1 MAEKILIVD
10 DDIDS
15 LKLIGLMLQRHG
27 YEVIAANA
35 GTQALSKAVSE
46 KPNLIILDV
55 MMPDMDG
62 YEVTRRLRS
71 DATTQDIPIIMFTAK
86 TLIEDKVVGFEA
98 GADDYLTKPTHPA
111 ELASR
116 VKAILARNT
125 GQPEAE
131 NVTAD
136 APRHVIGVMGVKGG
150 VGTTTMAV
158 NLGAALLQD
167 GADPIVA
174 DFCLGSGS
182 MGLYLGHGQVTGMAN
197 ILSKPA
203 NEINARSIE
212 GQLTRHQSGLRLLLS
227 SSRPK
232 EALLSYTAESA
243 LSLVNTLKIIGN
255 PVVLDLGSRMTIAI
269 SRMARELDQL
279 LLVIEPNRA
288 AVTMAREL
296 AQTFESDKVSRNKIS
311 VAVMNRSQSNHQTPW
326 QEIEQALG
334 QELKGIISAAPD
346 LSFQAMEANSPMVT
360 FRPNA
365 IASSQLTKLAEDIR
379 TRMAR

>member
-1 MAEKILIVD
+1 
-10 DDIDS
+10 
-15 LKLIGLMLQRHG
+15 
-27 YEVIAANA
+27 
-35 GTQALSKAVSE
+35 
-46 KPNLIILDV
+46 
-55 MMPDMDG
+55 
-62 YEVTRRLRS
+62 
-71 DATTQDIPIIMFTAK
+71 
-86 TLIEDKVVGFEA
+86 VVGFEA